1 VVRLLGEAGQF
12 GEGDTVSLLLD
23 ASHRQMRVRVANRR
37 GVSEHVAVRKL
48 VTRAVS
54 GTAPRVHAIAHLTDI
69 AVPAIG
75 QPASAVVEVLGGL
88 PLPT

>member
-1 VVRLLGEAGQF
+1 M
-12 GEGDTVSLLLD
+12 SLLLD

-75 QPASAVVEVLGGL
+75 QPASAVVEVLGGPL